1 MSHEYWNRQ
10 HQQPH
15 KTVTVQFEENVY
27 VATYSAGSHAVTVH
41 SITGPETNSA
51 HERYGLG
58 GASIDSQE
66 STAKLLT
73 LQFLE
78 ERKNTADRAAGPS
91 PCARSS
97 KNNHVLKGRW
107 KT

>member
-1 MSHEYWNRQ
+1 MDPKAE
-10 HQQPH
+10 QPH
-15 KTVTVQFEENVY
+15 KTVTVSFEDKVY
-27 VATYSAGSHAVTVH
+27 IATYSAGSHAVTVY
-41 SITGPETNSA
+41 SITGPETNCG

-58 GASIDSQE
+58 GPSIDSQE

-91 PCARSS
+91 PCARSGES
-97 KNNHVLKGRW
+97 GHVLRSCL
-107 KT
+107 KTPE

>member
-1 MSHEYWNRQ
+1 MDPKA
-10 HQQPH
+10 QQPH
-15 KTVTVQFEENVY
+15 KTVTVSFEEKVY
-27 VATYSAGSHAVTVH
+27 IATYSAGSHAVTVF
-41 SITGPETNSA
+41 SITGPETNSG

-58 GASIDSQE
+58 GTSIDSQE

-78 ERKNTADRAAGPS
+78 ERKSTAGRAAGHS

-97 KNNHVLKGRW
+97 ESGHVLRSCRE
-107 KT
+107 TSE

>member
-1 MSHEYWNRQ
+1 MDQ
-10 HQQPH
+10 KAQQPQ
-15 KTVTVQFEENVY
+15 KTVTVSFEEKAY
-27 VATYSAGSHAVTVH
+27 IATYSAGSHAVTVH
-41 SITGPETNSA
+41 SITGPEIDCG

-58 GASIDSQE
+58 GTSIDSQE

-91 PCARSS
+91 PYARRSES
-97 KNNHVLKGRW
+97 DHVLQGCW
-107 KT
+107 KTLE

>member
-1 MSHEYWNRQ
+1 MDQ
-10 HQQPH
+10 KAQQPH
-15 KTVTVQFEENVY
+15 KTVTVSFEEKAY
-27 VATYSAGSHAVTVH
+27 IATYSAGSHAVTVY
-41 SITGPETNSA
+41 SITGPETNSG

-58 GASIDSQE
+58 GTSIDSQE

-78 ERKNTADRAAGPS
+78 ERKNTADRAVGPS

-97 KNNHVLKGRW
+97 ESDHVLQSCR
-107 KT
+107 KTLG

>member
-1 MSHEYWNRQ
+1 MDEKA
-10 HQQPH
+10 QQPR
-15 KTVTVQFEENVY
+15 KTVTVSFEEKLY
-27 VATYSAGSHAVTVH
+27 VAAYSAGSHAVTVY
-41 SITGPETNSA
+41 SITGPETNSG

-78 ERKNTADRAAGPS
+78 ERKNTADRAAGPNQYAS
-91 PCARSS
+91 SSESNRVLRSCP
-97 KNNHVLKGRW
+97 
-107 KT
+107 TTPE

>member
-1 MSHEYWNRQ
+1 MEPTA
-10 HQQPH
+10 QQPH
-15 KTVTVQFEENVY
+15 KTVTVSFEENVY
-27 VATYSAGSHAVTVH
+27 VATYSAGSHAVTVY
-41 SITGPETNSA
+41 SITGPETNSG

-58 GASIDSQE
+58 GTSIDSQE

-97 KNNHVLKGRW
+97 ESDHVLQGCW
-107 KT
+107 KTLE